1 MPDTYMLDDS
11 ERIASGRMLSRSDC
25 GLPEEGIVFCCLNNS
40 YKINPDIF
48 DIWMRI
54 LQRVEGS
61 VLWLLE
67 DNPAAAKN
75 LKMESEKRGVSSHR
89 LIFAKR
95 MSWSEHVAR
104 HHLADLFIDTLPYNA
119 HTTTSDALRAGLP
132 VLTQIGHAFAGR
144 VAASLLNAVGLP
156 ELITHSPKE
165 YEDLAVNLGLHP
177 EKLAALRE
185 KLASHLTTAPLFDT
199 ALFTRNIESA
209 YRQMYERY
217 QQDLAPKHLYIRG
230 G

>member
-1 MPDTYMLDDS
+1 MGDYLA
-11 ERIASGRMLSRSDC
+11 R
-25 GLPEEGIVFCCLNNS
+25 
-40 YKINPDIF
+40 YK
-48 DIWMRI
+48 
-54 LQRVEGS
+54 
-61 VLWLLE
+61 
-67 DNPAAAKN
+67 
-75 LKMESEKRGVSSHR
+75 
-89 LIFAKR
+89 
-95 MSWSEHVAR
+95 
-104 HHLADLFIDTLPYNA
+104 LADLFIDTLPYNA
-119 HTTTSDALRAGLP
+119 HTTAIDALRAGLP